1 MGEGEK
7 MATFFEDRKKERE
20 RQMKERK
27 KQIDGSSSEE
37 SGDDGSGRDET
48 RTGAYDS
55 LTPFGTTT
63 RTSPSQIKGNLE
75 PEQIAIEIDRIE
87 LNNSN
92 ASHENLNASQE
103 NTNSKRISTG
113 ELQGITERSPVFS
126 GLTGIPLVELDFS
139 SEEEGSLGSIAHMP
153 EESLKLRFNV
163 GSNDNQATEE
173 AQSEE
178 QGELEGNLKE
188 EPGTRDGKVKTEPGT
203 QALVITADIFRKF
216 LEKNTGFGK
225 TPITSNAKDER
236 DFHRILKTQF
246 NQALALAPYKTPLNT
261 YHLTRK

>member
-1 MGEGEK
+1 

-75 PEQIAIEIDRIE
+75 PEQIPIEIDRIE

-92 ASHENLNASQE
+92 TSRENLNNSHGNLNTSQE

-113 ELQGITERSPVFS
+113 ELQGIPERSPVFS
-126 GLTGIPLVELDFS
+126 GLTGISLVELDFS

-153 EESLKLRFNV
+153 EESLESCFNV
-163 GSNDNQATEE
+163 GNNDNQATEE

-188 EPGTRDGKVKTEPGT
+188 EPGTRDGAGDSSV
-203 QALVITADIFRKF
+203 
-216 LEKNTGFGK
+216 
-225 TPITSNAKDER
+225 R
-236 DFHRILKTQF
+236 D
-246 NQALALAPYKTPLNT
+246 NS
-261 YHLTRK
+261 